1 MKNLFVFIL
10 ALLSCGEV
18 FCQNWEDVKTT
29 NTCTSRHENS
39 LVAIGKKLYLV
50 GGRKIKPVESLDLKS
65 KTWTKLIETPIE
77 MHHFQ
82 AITYRDE
89 LWVLGAFT
97 GGYPH
102 EKPIENIYIFN
113 PKKNEWRKG
122 AEIPK
127 DRNRGSAGVFV
138 YQDKIYVV
146 CGITDGHWDGHVAW
160 LDEYNPNTNTWRR
173 LADAPNAR
181 DHFQAV
187 VIDDKIYVAGG
198 RRSSAV
204 TKQVFQLTQPMVD
217 AYDFKTNTWSTLP
230 ENLNIPT
237 QRAGTSS
244 AVLGHTFLVIGGESG
259 TQKSSHN
266 EVEEFN
272 TKTNSWVK
280 LSPLL
285 QGRHGTSVAKIKNH
299 LYTVAG
305 SANMGGGPELNT
317 VEVFKK

>member
-1 MKNLFVFIL
+1 MKNLFFFVL
-10 ALLSCGEV
+10 ALLSYCEIFG
-18 FCQNWEDVKTT
+18 QNWQDVKTT
-29 NTCTSRHENS
+29 NTCTNRHENS
-39 LVAIGKKLYLV
+39 LVAVGKKLFLV
-50 GGRKIKPVESLDLKS
+50 GGRKIKPVESLDLKT
-65 KTWTKLIETPIE
+65 KTWTKLVETPIE

-82 AITYRDE
+82 AINYHDE
-89 LWVLGAFT
+89 IWVMGAFT

-127 DRNRGSAGVFV
+127 ERNRGSAGVFV

-146 CGITDGHWDGHVAW
+146 CGIIDGHWDGHVAW
-160 LDEYNPNTNTWRR
+160 LDEYSPSTNTWRR

-217 AYDFKTNTWSTLP
+217 VYDFKTNTWLTLP

-244 AVLGHTFLVIGGESG
+244 VVIGHTFLVIGGESG
-259 TQKSSHN
+259 SQKSSHN

-272 TKTNSWVK
+272 TKTNAWVK
-280 LSPLL
+280 LNPLL
-285 QGRHGTSVAKIKNH
+285 QGRHGTSVAKIKNQ
-299 LYTVAG
+299 LFIVAG